1 MKAVAQELRKWVSA
15 NWQRIAISLLSISV
29 FIIGWHLFS
38 GYLRATSP
46 NLYEYVPPPAEVL
59 DAIIRSFTVRDS
71 TSGLYMLD
79 HIWASMKRIFL
90 GFVIAVAVALP
101 TGLLMGSL
109 KGAEAAGRPVVEMFR
124 PIPPLAWI
132 PFFLVVFGIV
142 WGPVGIVFMGIFFPV
157 LLNVIFGVRTV
168 DPVLIDAARTL
179 GAKRV
184 HIFTKVVLPFTV
196 PYFMTGV
203 KVGLG
208 IGWMCIV
215 AAEMLGSV
223 GGGVGYYIFSKA
235 TTSQYDL
242 MFAGMIVIG
251 LLGTLT
257 TGIAGVFEDR
267 LYKWMGME

>member
-1 MKAVAQELRKWVSA
+1 MAAVKQELKKWFTA
-15 NWQRIAISLLSISV
+15 NWQRIALSILSVSV
-29 FIIGWHLFS
+29 FIVAWYLFS
-38 GYLRATSP
+38 AYLRATSP
-46 NLYEYVPPPAEVL
+46 TLYEYVPPPGQVL
-59 DAIIRSFTVRDS
+59 DAFIRSFTVRDS
-71 TSGLYMLD
+71 ISGLYMWD
-79 HIWASMKRIFL
+79 HIWSSMKRIVL
-90 GFVIAVAVALP
+90 GFGIAVGLALP
-101 TGLLMGSL
+101 IGLLMGSL
-109 KGAEAAGRPVVEMFR
+109 RGAEAAGRPIVEMFR

-132 PFFLVVFGIV
+132 PIFLVVFGIV
-142 WGPVGIVFMGIFFPV
+142 WGPVAIVFMGIFFPV
-157 LLNVIFGVRTV
+157 LLNVMFGVRTV

-184 HIFTKVVLPFTV
+184 HIFMKVVLPFTI

-235 TTSQYDL
+235 TSSQYDL

-251 LLGTLT
+251 LLSTLT
-257 TGIAGVFEDR
+257 TGIAGFFEER
-267 LYKWMGME
+267 LYRWMGMK

>member
-1 MKAVAQELRKWVSA
+1 MVAVTQELKKWLAA
-15 NWQRIAISLLSISV
+15 NWQRIALGVLSISV
-29 FIIGWHLFS
+29 FIVAWHLFS

-46 NLYEYVPPPAEVL
+46 SLYEYVPPPGQVV
-59 DAIIRSFTVRDS
+59 DAFFRSFTVRDS
-71 TSGLYMLD
+71 ISGLFMWD
-79 HIWASMKRIFL
+79 HIWASMKRIVL
-90 GFVIAVAVALP
+90 GFGIAVALALP
-101 TGLLMGSL
+101 IGLLMGSL
-109 KGAEAAGRPVVEMFR
+109 KGADAAGRPIVEMIR

-132 PFFLVVFGIV
+132 PLFLVVFGIV
-142 WGPVGIVFMGIFFPV
+142 WGPVAIVFIGIFFPV
-157 LLNVIFGVRTV
+157 LLNVVFGVRTV

-179 GAKRV
+179 GAKRG

-208 IGWMCIV
+208 VGWMCIV

-235 TTSQYDL
+235 TSSQYDL

-251 LLGTLT
+251 LLSTLT
-257 TGIAGVFEDR
+257 TGIAGLFEER
-267 LYKWMGME
+267 LYRWMGMK

>member
-1 MKAVAQELRKWVSA
+1 VAAVTNVLRKWLAA
-15 NWQRIAISLLSISV
+15 NWHRIALSALSVSV
-29 FIIGWHLFS
+29 FVIVWHLFS
-38 GYLRATSP
+38 AYLRATSP
-46 NLYEYVPPPAEVL
+46 NLYAYVPPPSQVL
-59 DAIIRSFTVRDS
+59 DAFVTSFTVRDS
-71 TSGLYMLD
+71 TSGLYMWD
-79 HIWASMKRIFL
+79 HIWASMKRVVL
-90 GFVIAVAVALP
+90 GFGVAVGLALP
-101 TGLLMGSL
+101 IGLLMGSL
-109 KGAEAAGRPVVEMFR
+109 RGAEAAGRPIVEMIR

-132 PFFLVVFGIV
+132 PLFLVVFGIV
-142 WGPVGIVFMGIFFPV
+142 WGPVAIVTIGIFFPV
-157 LLNVIFGVRTV
+157 LLSVIFGVRTV

-179 GAKRV
+179 GAKRI

-235 TTSQYDL
+235 GSSQYDL

-257 TGIAGVFEDR
+257 TGIAGFFEER
-267 LYKWMGME
+267 LYRWVGMK

>member
-1 MKAVAQELRKWVSA
+1 MMAVEQEIKKWFAA
-15 NWQRIAISLLSISV
+15 NWHRVALSLISISV
-29 FIIGWHLFS
+29 FIVGWHLFS
-38 GYLRATSP
+38 GHLRATSP
-46 NLYEYVPPPAEVL
+46 SLYEYVPPPAQVL
-59 DAIIRSFTVRDS
+59 DALIRSFTVRDS
-71 TSGLYMLD
+71 ISGVYMTY
-79 HIWASMKRIFL
+79 HIWASLKRIAL
-90 GFVIAVAVALP
+90 GFGLAIALALP
-101 TGLLMGSL
+101 IGLLMGSL
-109 KGAEAAGRPVVEMFR
+109 KGAEATGKPLVEMFR

-132 PFFLVVFGIV
+132 PIFLAVFGIV
-142 WGPVGIVFMGIFFPV
+142 WGPVAIVFLGIFFPV
-157 LLNVIFGVRTV
+157 LLNVIFGVKTV

-179 GAKRV
+179 GAKKV
-184 HIFTKVVLPFTV
+184 HIFMKVVLPFTI

-235 TTSQYDL
+235 TSSQYDL

-251 LLGTLT
+251 LLSTLT

-267 LYKWMGME
+267 LYRWMGMK